1 MSKKGFESFVNSLI
15 TNKLPFKDSKSNK
28 EKALLEKG
36 KVAESTEQGDL
47 GIINMITKQENS
59 SKDVSGNTN
68 RPRGIGLGFEKT
80 IS

>member
-28 EKALLEKG
+28 DKAILG
-36 KVAESTEQGDL
+36 KETESTEQGDL
-47 GIINMITKQENS
+47 GIINMINKQENS
-59 SKDVSGNTN
+59 SKDISSNTI
-68 RPRGIGLGFEKT
+68 RPRGIGLGFEKM